1 MRSYQ
6 ITSIKVHQFT
16 QSPQQRP
23 SPISYI
29 TTPNSYLHPRPLK
42 MQFKYSSILEL
53 TESETQNFNLGI
65 PIRVHNNRE
74 LEDYGCIRAQ
84 HDWSNTIAPLGF
96 YKGGL
101 TSRLGFLSAVV
112 PECLPD
118 RLEFLAYVNEFEFI
132 YDDMTDKLEDC
143 QVCVFFSSL
152 FSLLPFFFP
161 PARMIWA
168 LSSWVVY

>member
-1 MRSYQ
+1 
-6 ITSIKVHQFT
+6 
-16 QSPQQRP
+16 
-23 SPISYI
+23 
-29 TTPNSYLHPRPLK
+29 

-53 TESETQNFNLGI
+53 TECETQNLNLGI

-74 LEDYGCIRAQ
+74 LEDYGSIRAQ
-84 HDWSNTIAPLGF
+84 HDWSKTIAPLGF

-101 TSRLGFLSAVV
+101 TLRLGFLSAVV

-143 QVCVFFSSL
+143 QVSFVSFFL
-152 FSLLPFFFP
+152 FP
-161 PARMIWA
+161 PSHI
-168 LSSWVVY
+168 